1 MKSNISF
8 AVFTMVLV
16 LVLEVVASLDLATET
31 LCVTP
36 DSEVAVKT
44 SMSNKSAPF
53 KVGDCLIPKDQSVFP
68 SWEKSLKSSSK
79 DKNTLAFA
87 LPKELGFPA
96 NTFGKWELDTTCSG
110 LKLVETQVIKSSS
123 KNKPGKCPTGQV
135 PMVYTNGTASG
146 KKLTKCQVQYGEKW
160 EQGTDAGKLS
170 LCYPSCREGY
180 IGNGPMCWSACPD
193 KYTDVGLFCQKPRSY
208 GRGSGNWSRDYCKK
222 HKGKKTGCEKNGALW
237 YPKCRDGY
245 KAFGCCVCS
254 PKCPSGMTDTG
265 VDCAK
270 KSYGRGAGKPMYGDM
285 IFRNYLC
292 VDLAWALWGVVVV
305 AAVVG

>member
-36 DSEVAVKT
+36 EVVKT

-87 LPKELGFPA
+87 LPKGFGFPA
-96 NTFGKWELDTTCSG
+96 NTFGIWELDTTCSG

-135 PMVYTNGTASG
+135 PVVYTNGTASG

-160 EQGTDAGKLS
+160 EQGTGTDSLS
-170 LCYPSCREGY
+170 LGTTALCYPSCRKGY
-180 IGNGPMCWSACPD
+180 IGNGPVCWSACPD
-193 KYTDVGLFCQKPRSY
+193 KYKDVGAFCQKPRSY

-222 HKGKKTGCEKNGALW
+222 HKGRKTGCEKNGALW

-245 KAFGCCVCS
+245 NAVGCCVCS
-254 PKCPSGMTDTG
+254 PKCPSGMTDIG
-265 VDCAK
+265 ADCAK
-270 KSYGRGAGKPMYGDM
+270 KSYGRGAGKPMYGDTK
-285 IFRNYLC
+285 FG
-292 VDLAWALWGVVVV
+292 LALGGMLASAMLGAA
-305 AAVVG
+305 AAVF